1 MASGEKAWLLATPF
15 FLPCADSRDP
25 AIGAGPR
32 RIHLGHRET
41 VDALTTT
48 VQDAQI
54 PEELSKIPASDAW
67 GLH

>member
-1 MASGEKAWLLATPF
+1 VATGHAF
-15 FLPCADSRDP
+15 FFAIRRMGDP

-32 RIHLGHRET
+32 RNHLGHTET

-48 VQDAQI
+48 VGDAQI
-54 PEELSKIPASDAW
+54 PEESSKIPAGDAW